1 MSIQNLSPHGES
13 QPPLQQV
20 WTMALQHGVKPQVAV
35 ATGVIM
41 ALRSMVEATDL
52 LVLPPANLVSFM
64 NVHLLIHLNKNIC
77 S

>member
-20 WTMALQHGVKPQVAV
+20 WTMALQHGLNTQVAV
-35 ATGVIM
+35 AAGVIM

-52 LVLPPANLVSFM
+52 LDLPPANLVSFM
-64 NVHLLIHLNKNIC
+64 NAHLFIHLNKKYF
-77 S
+77 